1 VWQGLNVVIGFVMI
15 GIAFRLLMH

>member
-15 GIAFRLLMH
+15 GIALRLLMH